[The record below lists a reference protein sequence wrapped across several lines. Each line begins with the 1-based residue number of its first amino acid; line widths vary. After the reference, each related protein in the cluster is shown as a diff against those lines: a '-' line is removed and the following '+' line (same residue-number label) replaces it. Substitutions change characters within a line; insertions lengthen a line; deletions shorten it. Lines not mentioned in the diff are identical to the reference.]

1 MADPFTPLR
10 VGFFFFINWATPM
23 NEIII
28 DTEVYKNYFLLAAR
42 QVHTGK
48 QITIEMHNDDA
59 PTMERG
65 KVAALMKNNTT
76 ISFNGLSYD
85 MPIIW
90 AFVTGRTNS
99 QIKALSDAIIKT
111 NLPSWQ
117 VLKTKGVR
125 VPDNWDHIDLIEVA
139 PGKASLK
146 IYGGRMGVQKMQ
158 DLPIEPDATIS
169 KNDAATLRA
178 YCGNDL
184 DVTLA
189 LFNKLQQQIALRRSM
204 SEQYGIDLRSKSD
217 AQIAE
222 AVIKS
227 EFTKITGE
235 TAYRPDIDQSVFHY
249 QNPNIIHFE
258 TPVLRNVFERI
269 LNTEFTLA
277 ANGSI
282 KLPDWLKDEPINVGG
297 VNFQMGIGGLHSCEK
312 SQLIDVEGTDRQ
324 LADYDVASYYPN
336 IILQQKLS
344 PHSMGEPFL
353 KVYQSIVERRLEAKR
368 AGDTVT
374 ADTLKICVNGS
385 FGKLG
390 SKWSALYSP
399 ELLIQTTITGQ
410 LALLMLIE
418 RCQSRGIDVVSAN
431 TDGVVTYC
439 HKSLDPVLREV
450 AFDWMLDTSYEL
462 ERTEYLRL
470 ASANVNNYVAVKTD
484 RSFKGK
490 GVFAPTGLMKNPDAP
505 IIADAV
511 ALFIS
516 KGIPIDKT
524 ITECTD
530 VRRFC
535 IVRRVNGGA
544 VWCGRYLGKA
554 VRFYY
559 STKVESHI
567 QIEYQKNSN
576 KVPKSDGSKPL
587 MDLPETMP
595 DDVDF
600 DRYINAAEKLLLDV
614 GYA

>member
-1 MADPFTPLR
+1 
-10 VGFFFFINWATPM
+10 M
-23 NEIII
+23 NEVII
-28 DTEVYKNYFLLAAR
+28 DCEVYRNYFLLAAR
-42 QVHTGK
+42 QVATGK
-48 QITIEMHNDDA
+48 IITVEMHNDGT
-59 PTMERG
+59 PTVERG

-76 ISFNGLSYD
+76 VSFNGLSYD
-85 MPIIW
+85 LAIIW
-90 AFVTGRTNS
+90 AFIVGKKNS
-99 QIKALSDAIIKT
+99 EIKDLSDAIIKT
-111 NLPSWQ
+111 NLPAWQ
-117 VLKTKGVR
+117 VLRNKGVQI
-125 VPDNWDHIDLIEVA
+125 PKNWDHIDLIEVA

-146 IYGGRMGVQKMQ
+146 IYGGRLGVQKMQ
-158 DLPIEPDATIS
+158 DLPIEVDAMIS
-169 KNDAATLRA
+169 KEDAATLRA

-189 LFNKLQQQIALRRSM
+189 LFNKLQQQIELRKSM

-235 TAYRPDIDQSVFHY
+235 TAYRPDIDQSVFQY
-249 QNPNIIHFE
+249 QDPGIIEFQSPE
-258 TPVLRNVFERI
+258 LQGTFERI
-269 LNTEFTLA
+269 LKTKFRLG
-277 ANGSI
+277 ANGAM
-282 KLPDWLKDEPINVGG
+282 KLPDWLKEKPINVGG
-297 VNFQMGIGGLHSCEK
+297 VDFQMGIGGLHSCEK
-312 SQLIDVEGTDRQ
+312 SQLINVEDTENQ

-418 RCQSRGIDVVSAN
+418 RLQARGIQVVSAN
-431 TDGVVTYC
+431 TDGIVTYC
-439 HKSLDPVLREV
+439 HKSLDSELREV
-450 AFDWMLDTSYEL
+450 AFEWMLDTSYEL

-470 ASANVNNYVAVKTD
+470 ASRDVNNYVAVKTN

-490 GVFAPTGLMKNPDAP
+490 GVFAPTGLMKNPDMP
-505 IIADAV
+505 IIAEAV
-511 ALFIS
+511 AKYLAT
-516 KGIPIDKT
+516 KTPIEDT
-524 ITECTD
+524 IRGCSDITQFCT
-530 VRRFC
+530 
-535 IVRRVNGGA
+535 VRRVNGGA
-544 VWCGRYLGKA
+544 IWRDGYLGKA

-559 STKVESHI
+559 STKVEPEESIH
-567 QIEYQKNSN
+567 YKTNSN
-576 KVPKSDGSKPL
+576 KVPKSDGAKPL
-587 MDLPETMP
+587 MDLPKTFP
-595 DDVDF
+595 ADVAF
-600 DRYINAAEKLLLDV
+600 NRYIDAAEKLLGEV
-614 GYA
+614 GYERT